1 MIMSG
6 GRSQSGV
13 GGGGGLMGLTAAS
26 ASSRIFVPLTRDSF
40 QRGASAPRRRSASAA
55 AAATHRSTTA
65 AAAASRLDQVAAA
78 AAAGCQDSN
87 DRRSGGRAGG
97 GGGGRIGSV
106 HPSSTDVAIFL
117 PGIRMF
123 RRHRD
128 NNNIASSSSSATAAS
143 SAAAAA
149 HSRETTFYPD
159 LEYIGFVSALCF
171 LLLGVVL
178 LFTGIVMTVTITAE
192 FEPPVKGLC
201 MFDRWFVCVCVC
213 VWSWH

>member
-1 MIMSG
+1 
-6 GRSQSGV
+6 
-13 GGGGGLMGLTAAS
+13 
-26 ASSRIFVPLTRDSF
+26 
-40 QRGASAPRRRSASAA
+40 
-55 AAATHRSTTA
+55 
-65 AAAASRLDQVAAA
+65 
-78 AAAGCQDSN
+78 
-87 DRRSGGRAGG
+87 
-97 GGGGRIGSV
+97 
-106 HPSSTDVAIFL
+106 
-117 PGIRMF
+117 MF

-128 NNNIASSSSSATAAS
+128 NNNIASSSSATAAS

-201 MFDRWFVCVCVC
+201 MFDRSFVSV
-213 VWSWH
+213 